1 MTQYSNYFVAKEA
14 AATMDRFA
22 IKQTEEAQIC
32 IVVFRMFLNMTDH
45 RICTDI
51 PDFQIIGVGNF
62 GIIRAAEPPEL
73 GFCTP
78 ILPDLKEVAG
88 IYS

>member
-22 IKQTEEAQIC
+22 IKQAKEAQIR
-32 IVVFRMFLNMTDH
+32 IVVFRMFLNMAEH
-45 RICTDI
+45 R
-51 PDFQIIGVGNF
+51 VGADVSHF
-62 GIIRAAEPPEL
+62 EIVSIRDDRIIRAAEPTKL
-73 GFCTP
+73 CFCPP

-88 IYS
+88 IYL

>member
-22 IKQTEEAQIC
+22 IKQTEEAQIR

-51 PDFQIIGVGNF
+51 PDF
-62 GIIRAAEPPEL
+62 
-73 GFCTP
+73 
-78 ILPDLKEVAG
+78 K
-88 IYS
+88 

>member
-22 IKQTEEAQIC
+22 IKQTEEAQIR

-51 PDFQIIGVGNF
+51 PHFQRIGVGNVE
-62 GIIRAAEPPEL
+62 IIRAAEPHDR
-73 GFCTP
+73 GSCTP
-78 ILPDLKEVAG
+78 LRPDL
-88 IYS
+88 